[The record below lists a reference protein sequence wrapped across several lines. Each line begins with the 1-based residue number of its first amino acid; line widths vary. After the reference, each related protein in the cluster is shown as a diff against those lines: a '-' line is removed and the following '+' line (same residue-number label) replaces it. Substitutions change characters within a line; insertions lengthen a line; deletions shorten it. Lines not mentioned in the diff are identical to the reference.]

1 MLVCFDAKAAIFKNR
16 RLSPFHWELYT
27 AARCVLSMETAVDD
41 YHADDDDVDEVE
53 YEVDDEVEDEVG
65 DDVGIR
71 SG

>member
-1 MLVCFDAKAAIFKNR
+1 M
-16 RLSPFHWELYT
+16 
-27 AARCVLSMETAVDD
+27 SMETAVDD